1 MALLRE
7 KAFKQRI
14 PIIWKNSET
23 YLHILDYPN
32 SEQIHLLYFHI
43 AHVKFQTHAKDLLSH
58 TKFVESH
65 TTHSVRTALRA
76 GLFVHFE
83 IHVKNDGIIQ
93 SSTMNLIFFS
103 NFFDNPATHP
113 ALNH

>member
-32 SEQIHLLYFHI
+32 SEQIHLLYFHL

-65 TTHSVRTALRA
+65 TTHSVRTALRT
-76 GLFVHFE
+76 GLFVH
-83 IHVKNDGIIQ
+83 
-93 SSTMNLIFFS
+93 NLTFMFKMM
-103 NFFDNPATHP
+103 
-113 ALNH
+113 ALYKVVP